1 MTQNILEKFIVI
13 EGIDGAGT
21 TTQAKLL
28 ASNIKNAIFTFEPS
42 NNPIGLFIREILKGQ
57 IVVNESSLPYLF
69 SADRTE
75 HLFGQSGVIENI
87 NNGKIVIC
95 DRYFFSSIAYQSLS
109 FPKDKII
116 SLNEDFPLPEIV
128 FFINTPV
135 EEAMKRINCRKERDM
150 FDSETLQKRIL
161 NNYIEIFDYYKD
173 KTNVAIIDGLDSID
187 NILNKL
193 LSLSDI
199 LCKCKISG

>member
-1 MTQNILEKFIVI
+1 LAQNILKNFIVI

-28 ASNIKNAIFTFEPS
+28 AQNIKNGLFTYEPS
-42 NNPIGLFIREILKGQ
+42 NSPIGLFIRDILKGKV
-57 IVVNESSLPYLF
+57 IVNENSLPYLF
-69 SADRTE
+69 SADRAE
-75 HLFGQSGVIENI
+75 HLFGQNGIIQNIE
-87 NNGKIVIC
+87 NGKIVIS

-109 FPKDKII
+109 FPKEKII
-116 SLNEDFPLPEIV
+116 SLNESFPLPKIV

-135 EEAMKRINCRKERDM
+135 EESMKRIGIRKERDI
-150 FDSETLQKRIL
+150 FDKEELQKKIL

-173 KTNVAIIDGLDSID
+173 KTNVVTIDGLDSID

-193 LSLSDI
+193 SV
-199 LCKCKISG
+199 ISCQLL